1 VYVSDGRMVQSAGRQ
16 QCSVEKEQTRA
27 QKAIK
32 SIAVKKSQARRGE
45 HAAAAIVKILAKQ
58 MQVHTDKSMQAVGWL
73 CKQDMNDVM
82 EMEWVCSPQS
92 CAMCYNLLRW
102 GFCQ

>member
-1 VYVSDGRMVQSAGRQ
+1 MVQSAGRQ

-27 QKAIK
+27 KKAIK

-45 HAAAAIVKILAKQ
+45 YAAAAIVKILAKQ

-73 CKQDMNDVM
+73 CKQDKIDV
-82 EMEWVCSPQS
+82 MEWVCSPQS